1 MKYTIPILLLCLVI
15 FSSCASK
22 KEVLFFQDIEKLTA
36 TSQQPNEET
45 VIRVD
50 DLLYIVI
57 TGNTPEV
64 GALFNPITN
73 LPPAGVAAA
82 NNRLQT
88 YIVEQDGSI
97 NFPLIGTVNV
107 AGATRQEVVQK
118 LQQEASVYV
127 KNPVVNV
134 RIINFTISVL
144 GEVARPGT
152 FTITDERISVLEALG
167 LAGDLTIFGERKTVK
182 VIRETNGIKTY
193 GELDFT
199 SIDVV
204 NSPFYYL
211 QQNDVVLVAPNRA
224 QIQSAAFNRN
234 STIFISIAGII
245 ISVLT
250 ILTR

>member
-1 MKYTIPILLLCLVI
+1 M
-15 FSSCASK
+15 
-22 KEVLFFQDIEKLTA
+22 LFFQDIETLT
-36 TSQQPNEET
+36 TISQTENEET
-45 VIRVD
+45 IIRVD
-50 DLLYIVI
+50 DLLYITI

-73 LPPAGVAAA
+73 LPIAGQAAA

-97 NFPLIGTVNV
+97 NFPLIGTIQV
-107 AGATRQEVVQK
+107 AEQTRQEVVQK
-118 LQQEASVYV
+118 LQEAASIFV
-127 KNPVVNV
+127 KDPVVNL

-144 GEVARPGT
+144 GEVTRPGT
-152 FTITDERISVLEALG
+152 YTITDERISVLEALG
-167 LAGDLTIFGERKTVK
+167 LAGDMTIFGERSTVK
-182 VIRETNGIKTY
+182 VIRETNGVKTY

-199 SIDVV
+199 SIDIV

>member
-1 MKYTIPILLLCLVI
+1 MKNFFIILFFCGI
-15 FSSCASK
+15 ISSCASK
-22 KEVLFFQDIEKLTA
+22 KEVLFFQDIENLSA
-36 TSQQPNEET
+36 VDQQGNDET
-45 VIRVD
+45 IIRVD
-50 DLLYIVI
+50 DLLYIAI

-73 LPPAGVAAA
+73 LPVAGVAAA

-88 YIVEQDGSI
+88 YIVEQDGTI
-97 NFPLIGTVNV
+97 NFPLVGTINV
-107 AGATRQEVVQK
+107 AGETRQEVVEK
-118 LQQEASVYV
+118 LQKAASVYV
-127 KNPVVNV
+127 KDPVVNL

-144 GEVARPGT
+144 GEVARPGA

-167 LAGDLTIFGERKTVK
+167 LAGDMTIFGERKNVK
-182 VIRETNGIKTY
+182 VIRETNGIKSY

-204 NSPFYYL
+204 NSPYYYL